1 MYFLETK
8 ATLSCSEE
16 LNSSSST
23 NVIKDDEKRNGQE
36 EQSPIF
42 SSKGNPHLSP
52 KAKLIWRC
60 VRFI

>member
-52 KAKLIWRC
+52 KAKLI
-60 VRFI
+60 